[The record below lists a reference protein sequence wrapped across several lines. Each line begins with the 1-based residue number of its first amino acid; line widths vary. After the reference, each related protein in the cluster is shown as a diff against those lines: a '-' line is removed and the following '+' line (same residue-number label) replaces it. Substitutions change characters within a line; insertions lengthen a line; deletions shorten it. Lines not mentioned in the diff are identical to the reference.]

1 MVKDV
6 LTALAKKRNGHKLIR
21 SLVREKA
28 RENCVED
35 RKQTF
40 MDSIINMMSVF
51 PGTITAFTLHF
62 YAGLLVSLT

>member
-6 LTALAKKRNGHKLIR
+6 LTVPAKKRNGHKLRR
-21 SLVREKA
+21 SLVQEKA

-40 MDSIINMMSVF
+40 MDSVMNLMSVF
-51 PGTITAFTLHF
+51 MGTITVFTLHF
-62 YAGLLVSLT
+62 